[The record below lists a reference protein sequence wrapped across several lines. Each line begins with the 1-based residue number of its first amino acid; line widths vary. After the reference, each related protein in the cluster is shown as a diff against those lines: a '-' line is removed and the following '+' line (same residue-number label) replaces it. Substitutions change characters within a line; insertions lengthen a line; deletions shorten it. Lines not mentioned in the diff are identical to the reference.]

1 MFSKLFVLVTLS
13 VFAFAARTSQRQERE
28 QEQESNDAGFFAGLK
43 QGVFLPDEASIEAA
57 GCHVPEEPASF
68 EQMKAML
75 PMVKM
80 MAMNMNNGEEP
91 PFMAT
96 IEKALHQIAIIF
108 AVVTGKDHDSEYC
121 RGLILAEEGRTLVM
135 MFSGDVFGG
144 MFGGPG
150 ASKKASDHRRLQ

>member
-1 MFSKLFVLVTLS
+1 MFSKLFVLVTLA
-13 VFAFAARTSQRQERE
+13 VFSQAASYKA
-28 QEQESNDAGFFAGLK
+28 DDPGFFAGLK

-91 PFMAT
+91 PFMAVL
-96 IEKALHQIAIIF
+96 EKALHQLAVIF
-108 AVVTGKDHDSEYC
+108 AVVTGQAHDSEYC
-121 RGLILAEEGRTLVM
+121 RGLIMAEEGRTLAM
-135 MFSGDVFGG
+135 LFSGDFIGSFMGG
-144 MFGGPG
+144 MG
-150 ASKKASDHRRLQ
+150 